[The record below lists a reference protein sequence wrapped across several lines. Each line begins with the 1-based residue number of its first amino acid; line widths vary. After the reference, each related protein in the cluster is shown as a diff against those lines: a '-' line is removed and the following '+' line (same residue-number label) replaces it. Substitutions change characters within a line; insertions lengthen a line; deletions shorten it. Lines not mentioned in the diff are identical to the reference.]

1 MRGIDLGHAKTF
13 AFWLALTC
21 AMSAALAGNAAAQQP
36 KPEANVNLTP
46 GAAPPS
52 PQLVAAL
59 AERDR
64 QLFDAVFNCKPDL
77 LKALVADDFEFFHD
91 KHGLVADSGAKFIG
105 NVAGGCEKEK
115 DGTNFRAR
123 RELVEG
129 SMTVHVLNNY
139 GAMQMGTHRFYAL
152 HAGKPDQLTETGKF
166 IDLWKQEGD
175 AWKLARVISYDH
187 VLAPQAAAKP

>member
-1 MRGIDLGHAKTF
+1 MRRIDRGHARTM
-13 AFWLALTC
+13 ALWLALTC
-21 AMSAALAGNAAAQQP
+21 ATAAALVATAAPQQTE
-36 KPEANVNLTP
+36 PEAKVNLTP

-52 PQLVAAL
+52 PELVAAL
-59 AERDR
+59 AEKDR
-64 QLFDAVFNCKPDL
+64 QLFDAVFNCKVDV
-77 LKALVADDFEFFHD
+77 LKTLVADDFEFFHD
-91 KHGLVADSGAKFIG
+91 KHGLIADSGAKFID

-115 DGTNFRAR
+115 SGTNFRAR

-129 SMTVHVLNNY
+129 SMTVHVLNHF

-166 IDLWKQEGD
+166 IDLWKLENG

-187 VLAPQAAAKP
+187 QLAE